1 MIPGSSP
8 RVRGKRR
15 SRAGQDTL
23 GGLIP
28 ARAGKTSPR
37 GPRWSGTRAHPRAC
51 GENAMS
57 VSSKPAIPGSSPRVR
72 GKLRVDQEDQ
82 RWQGLIPACAG
93 KTRCT
98 CRPAP
103 ARRAHPRVCG
113 ENVGGRGGI
122 HLAHGSSPRVRGK
135 RPDGATTSRPP
146 RLIPACAGKT
156 SPCARLSSIV
166 TAHPRVC
173 GENLDLADPE
183 SFPLGSSPRVRGKPS
198 AAAQASMVPGLIPAR
213 AGKTPLRHHRPHQR
227 WAHPR
232 ACGENWSTRASCA
245 RIAGSSPRV
254 RGKLHQVAPP
264 LARVRLIPAR
274 AGKTGGGRARCT
286 ASRAHPRACGENR
299 DVWRRL

>member
-1 MIPGSSP
+1 M
-8 RVRGKRR
+8 
-15 SRAGQDTL
+15 
-23 GGLIP
+23 
-28 ARAGKTSPR
+28 
-37 GPRWSGTRAHPRAC
+37 
-51 GENAMS
+51 
-57 VSSKPAIPGSSPRVR
+57 R

-113 ENVGGRGGI
+113 ENVGGRGGV

-166 TAHPRVC
+166 TAHPRAC

-183 SFPLGSSPRVRGKPS
+183 SFPLGSSPRVRGKLGHS
-198 AAAQASMVPGLIPAR
+198 SDRIRDDRLIPAR
-213 AGKTPLRHHRPHQR
+213 AGKTPRPLRTPPPRS
-227 WAHPR
+227 AHPR
-232 ACGENWSTRASCA
+232 ACGENSDDATTALHR
-245 RIAGSSPRV
+245 AGSSPRV
-254 RGKLHQVAPP
+254 RGKPEDAGGVEGGGQ
-264 LARVRLIPAR
+264 LIPAR
-274 AGKTGGGRARCT
+274 AGKTSSGQCSRR
-286 ASRAHPRACGENR
+286 SLRAHPRACGENLCR
-299 DVWRRL
+299 VRMALWPWGSSPRVRGKPGYFL